1 VEHGAPRLRAAE
13 STRAAAYLFD
23 AARPLPAVPLRRR
36 EVELSVDREI
46 DPGNPA
52 AGTARVSAR
61 FEVDGAPASPT
72 HAELAEAFERLKGE
86 LDGLLGTP
94 LAGAIGTRPDR
105 SLTELV
111 ETYRPRRREL
121 IDALR
126 DDGELTR
133 GEHERLATYLTG
145 IGADTATVPPVP
157 TSVEP
162 AFDRP
167 IAAVPIA
174 ADRAPERARPVED
187 LLREYQIV
195 SLKQAGAVRAR
206 REISFEE
213 YMALKRHF
221 QKEETPEPKRPT

>member
-1 VEHGAPRLRAAE
+1 M
-13 STRAAAYLFD
+13 LFRHRRSSGHV
-23 AARPLPAVPLRRR
+23 ALKRR
-36 EVELSVDREI
+36 EVELALERPL

-52 AGTARVSAR
+52 AGAARLSAR
-61 FEVDGAPASPT
+61 FELTGPGPT
-72 HAELAEAFERLKGE
+72 PAELAEALEGLKAD
-86 LDGLLGTP
+86 LDALVGVP
-94 LAGAIGTRPDR
+94 LAGVPGARADR
-105 SLTELV
+105 ELTELI

-133 GEHERLATYLTG
+133 GEHALLATYLTG
-145 IGADTATVPPVP
+145 IGAVP
-157 TSVEP
+157 TPAAAQAPEP
-162 AFDRP
+162 TFDRP

-174 ADRAPERARPVED
+174 ADRTSDRTADAGRPVET
-187 LLREYQIV
+187 LLRDYQIA

-221 QKEETPEPKRPT
+221 QRDGVPDGPAAT

>member
-1 VEHGAPRLRAAE
+1 
-13 STRAAAYLFD
+13 
-23 AARPLPAVPLRRR
+23 VPLRRR
-36 EVELSVDREI
+36 EVELTVEREI
-46 DPGNPA
+46 EAGNPA
-52 AGTARVSAR
+52 AGSARITAR
-61 FEVDGAPASPT
+61 FEVDGAPESPT
-72 HAELAEAFERLKGE
+72 HAELAEAFDRLKGE

-94 LAGAIGTRPDR
+94 LAGAIGTRADR

-133 GEHERLATYLTG
+133 GEHERLATYLVG
-145 IGADTATVPPVP
+145 IGADAATTAPVP
-157 TSVEP
+157 RAVEP

-174 ADRAPERARPVED
+174 ADRAPDNARPVED

-221 QKEETPEPKRPT
+221 QRDAVPDAPTSS

>member
-1 VEHGAPRLRAAE
+1 VALK
-13 STRAAAYLFD
+13 
-23 AARPLPAVPLRRR
+23 RR
-36 EVELSVDREI
+36 EVELALDRPL

-52 AGTARVSAR
+52 AGAARLSAR
-61 FEVDGAPASPT
+61 FEITGPAPT
-72 HAELAEAFERLKGE
+72 LAELAEALEGLKAD
-86 LDGLLGTP
+86 LDALVGLP
-94 LAGAIGTRPDR
+94 LAGVPGARPDR
-105 SLTELV
+105 ELTELV

-133 GEHERLATYLTG
+133 GEHELLANYLTG
-145 IGADTATVPPVP
+145 IGAVSTPASAPSPEP
-157 TSVEP
+157 T
-162 AFDRP
+162 FDRP

-174 ADRAPERARPVED
+174 ADRTADRATDTGRPVEV
-187 LLREYQIV
+187 LLRDYQIA

-221 QKEETPEPKRPT
+221 QRDAAPDTVPSS

>member
-1 VEHGAPRLRAAE
+1 VA
-13 STRAAAYLFD
+13 
-23 AARPLPAVPLRRR
+23 LRRR
-36 EVELSVDREI
+36 EVELALERPL

-52 AGTARVSAR
+52 AGAARISAR
-61 FEVDGAPASPT
+61 FDVTGDGPTPAQ
-72 HAELAEAFERLKGE
+72 LAEA
-86 LDGLLGTP
+86 LDGLKAELDALVGVP
-94 LAGAIGTRPDR
+94 LAALPGLRPDR
-105 SLTELV
+105 ELTELV

-133 GEHERLATYLTG
+133 GEHERLAGYLAG
-145 IGADTATVPPVP
+145 IGAVPAPVP
-157 TSVEP
+157 AATPEP
-162 AFDRP
+162 TFDRP

-174 ADRAPERARPVED
+174 ANRTSDHSRPVET
-187 LLREYQIV
+187 LLRDYQIA

-221 QKEETPEPKRPT
+221 QRDGAPGAPASSGA